1 MDRLIIDTDTTAMA
15 VALDPEVCL
24 MRGRRFV
31 DVETQGE
38 LIPGMMVMDPLRMTS
53 QEPNVEVCW
62 AIDVSRWKRIQRQC
76 LT

>member
-1 MDRLIIDTDTTAMA
+1 MDR
-15 VALDPEVCL
+15 
-24 MRGRRFV
+24 
-31 DVETQGE
+31 
-38 LIPGMMVMDPLRMTS
+38 LRMTS

>member
-1 MDRLIIDTDTTAMA
+1 MA

-24 MRGRRFV
+24 MRGRHFV

-38 LIPGMMVMDPLRMTS
+38 LIPKMMVMDRLRMIS

-62 AIDVSRWKRIQRQC
+62 AIDVSRRKRIQRQC